1 MGRYYPTKGKWL
13 KFDGN
18 QLHAA
23 EEVKDNLVRYSVTLF
38 VPKYLNHPTEG
49 HWHELQSHGF
59 NTSRLHK
66 MSGQA
71 NYWTG
76 HSWPGLEDLSYLGV
90 S

>member
-18 QLHAA
+18 QLHAV
-23 EEVKDNLVRYSVTLF
+23 EEVKDGLVRYSVTLF
-38 VPKYLNHPTEG
+38 VPKYLNHLTDV
-49 HWHELQSHGF
+49 HWQELQSHGF